1 MFVCFGISLSSHLPK
16 VESVCHLQV
25 SESKTLHLKKEFCS
39 KLKIFKIGNIQGDD
53 NDLQVLNIGNF
64 DEEYDNDDGDDLEVV
79 NVGDID
85 VGYVRP
91 HCSGFAS
98 ALVQVPLQVG
108 DEGEHDAF
116 DGTNNDNKD
125 DDDDDEGDNDDN
137 EDDDDDN
144 DDLNDQ
150 LPNITNCKVSQ
161 VSQRIEQ
168 SAL

>member
-1 MFVCFGISLSSHLPK
+1 M
-16 VESVCHLQV
+16 
-25 SESKTLHLKKEFCS
+25 
-39 KLKIFKIGNIQGDD
+39 
-53 NDLQVLNIGNF
+53 LNIGNF

-116 DGTNNDNKD
+116 DGTNNDD
-125 DDDDDEGDNDDN
+125 DDNEGDNDDD
-137 EDDDDDN
+137 EDGDDDN